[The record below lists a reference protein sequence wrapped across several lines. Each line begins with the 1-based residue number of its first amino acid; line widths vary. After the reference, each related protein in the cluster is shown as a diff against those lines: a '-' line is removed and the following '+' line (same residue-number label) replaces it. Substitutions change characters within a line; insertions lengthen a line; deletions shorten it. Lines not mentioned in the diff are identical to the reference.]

1 MKNLVASRRIVLGLF
16 LSCTVAACASGP
28 GGPRGGDPG
37 RQGASQM
44 LERTEVRRR
53 PLPVIGEPGR
63 IAAADVRLARIA
75 REEGQWNA
83 LARRAASGALIHLE
97 EGTVEAASWLARQP
111 DPARA
116 TGWTPTA
123 VWTSCDGSLAV
134 SFGRYQQD
142 DGMVGSYAR
151 VWTLRRDGEY
161 DWTYEMHGPDNP
173 QPLPPNPPVQPS
185 SDVIVV
191 PALDFVEG
199 RVADCA
205 RGTAQPSPP
214 AVSDGAQTGGARSD
228 DGTLQWRWEHR
239 ADGTRVVRV
248 DYLRDGRWDNAL
260 DFVMPVGGA
269 RL

>member
-1 MKNLVASRRIVLGLF
+1 MTNLIAPGRIALGIF
-16 LSCTVAACASGP
+16 LSCSLAACASGP
-28 GGPRGGDPG
+28 GGSRGGDPG

-63 IAAADVRLARIA
+63 VAAADVRLARTA
-75 REEGQWNA
+75 REEGQWTA

-97 EGTVEAASWLARQP
+97 EGTVEAASWLSRQP
-111 DPARA
+111 SPARA

-142 DGMVGSYAR
+142 DGTVGSYAR

-173 QPLPPNPPVQPS
+173 QPPAPTPPVQPS

-199 RVADCA
+199 RVAECA
-205 RGTAQPSPP
+205 RGTAQPSLP

-248 DYLRDGRWDNAL
+248 DYLREGRWENAL